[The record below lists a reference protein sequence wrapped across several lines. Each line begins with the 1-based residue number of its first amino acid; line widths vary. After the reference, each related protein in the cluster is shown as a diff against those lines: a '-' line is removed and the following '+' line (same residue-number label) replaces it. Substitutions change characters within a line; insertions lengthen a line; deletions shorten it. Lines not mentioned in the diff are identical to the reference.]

1 MWPAMIG
8 RYTLLVF
15 QFLFV
20 IFLFYNLMNSRETQ
34 DPRYRED
41 GGGGSDERQDKIT
54 IWASMGLCYSHN
66 TPLKGKEK
74 YPYKEVAPLALLLWR
89 YHLPQVRTIVRIVY
103 TEPELDEARRLHFLG
118 SNNTTLINH
127 SLHSPIKAKFLPQ
140 SVDV

>member
-1 MWPAMIG
+1 MVG
-8 RYTLLVF
+8 RYTLVVF
-15 QFLFV
+15 QFLFL
-20 IFLFYNLMNSRETQ
+20 IFLFYNLTGSRETQ
-34 DPRYRED
+34 APDSRED
-41 GGGGSDERQDKIT
+41 GGGFDERQDDLT

-118 SNNTTLINH
+118 SNPSINTYH
-127 SLHSPIKAKFLPQ
+127 SFHSPSP
-140 SVDV
+140 